1 MRVIIAGAGEV
12 GGHAADVLSNAGHI
26 VTLIDIDAEKLR
38 AVGDRLDIRTLH
50 GSCTHFSVLREAGA
64 ERTDLMIAATRID
77 EINLLSASVS
87 KAAGVKKTIVRV
99 HHTANFALKDTTY
112 ARQIGIDELICP
124 EHLTSLAIAQT
135 VRNPGSIAIEE
146 FAGGQLLMQ
155 RFPVS
160 KGAIAATRRLADLAL
175 PPGTRVATVDSD
187 EAASLASAS
196 TVLQEGDFVTLV
208 GEPGAFEAAVK
219 LFARGKEK
227 RSNIVVMGETS
238 TAVWL
243 CRALKS
249 RVFSVR
255 LFVDRRERATQ
266 LCEKLSHVTVIEA
279 DPTDADTIAE
289 EHLERVDSF
298 IAVTD
303 DDERNVLACA
313 QAKRVGAEQTIA
325 IVQRG
330 KYLHLLRH
338 VGIDYA
344 FSPRTDAVKAVLRL
358 IDTGPIRSLATF
370 AQDIAEVYQI
380 TPDPEAKVIGRDL
393 RNIRMPAD
401 SMIAAIR
408 RGDQVFV
415 PGADAQVRAGD
426 MVLVIGPRGAADELT
441 DLFVNA

>member
-12 GGHAADVLSNAGHI
+12 GGHAADVLSNAGHN
-26 VTLIDIDAEKLR
+26 VTLLDIDAEKLR

-50 GSCTHFSVLREAGA
+50 GSCTHFSVLQEAGA
-64 ERTDLMIAATRID
+64 DRTDLMIAATRID
-77 EINLLSASVS
+77 EINLLSASVA

-112 ARQIGIDELICP
+112 ARRIGIDELICP

-135 VRNPGSIAIEE
+135 VRNPGQIAIEE
-146 FAGGQLLMQ
+146 FAQGRLLMQ
-155 RFPVS
+155 RIPVV
-160 KGAIAATRRLADLAL
+160 KGASSAGRKLADLTL
-175 PPGTRVATVDSD
+175 PSGSRVATVDREES
-187 EAASLASAS
+187 ASLASAS
-196 TVLQEGDFVTLV
+196 TVLREGDFVTLI

-255 LFVDRRERATQ
+255 LFVDRHERATQ

-279 DPTDADTIAE
+279 DPSDADTIAE
-289 EHLERVDSF
+289 EHLDRVDSF

-303 DDERNVLACA
+303 DDERNILACA

-325 IVQRG
+325 VVQRG
-330 KYLHLLRH
+330 KYLHLLGH
-338 VGIDYA
+338 VGIDHA
-344 FSPRTDAVKAVLRL
+344 FSPRTDAVNTVLRL

-380 TPDPEAKVIGRDL
+380 TPDPDAKVIGRDL

-401 SMIAAIR
+401 SMIVAIR

-426 MVLVIGPRGAADELT
+426 MVLVIGPRGVADELT